1 MPTRL
6 LCKEPSTDETK
17 YKLDLPC
24 LKLFPHGGKCPKDK
38 RGQGDRRKAVEGF
51 MVTQKDIDRINELA
65 RKSKTE
71 GLTDA
76 EKAEQKELRVKYI
89 NGFKAS
95 LESQLSG
102 ITIVN
107 PDGSKHKVKKKDE
120 AGRS

>member
-1 MPTRL
+1 
-6 LCKEPSTDETK
+6 
-17 YKLDLPC
+17 
-24 LKLFPHGGKCPKDK
+24 
-38 RGQGDRRKAVEGF
+38 

-89 NGFKAS
+89 NGFKES
-95 LESQLSG
+95 LESQLLG

-107 PDGSKHKVKKKDE
+107 PDGSKPKVKKRDE
-120 AGRS
+120 NSRS

>member
-1 MPTRL
+1 
-6 LCKEPSTDETK
+6 
-17 YKLDLPC
+17 
-24 LKLFPHGGKCPKDK
+24 
-38 RGQGDRRKAVEGF
+38 

-95 LESQLSG
+95 LESQLQG
-102 ITIVN
+102 ITIVE
-107 PDGSKHKVKKKDE
+107 PDGSKHKIKKKIKQ
-120 AGRS
+120 

>member
-1 MPTRL
+1 
-6 LCKEPSTDETK
+6 
-17 YKLDLPC
+17 
-24 LKLFPHGGKCPKDK
+24 
-38 RGQGDRRKAVEGF
+38 

-95 LESQLSG
+95 LESQLQG
-102 ITIVN
+102 ITVVE
-107 PDGSKHKVKKKDE
+107 PDGSKHKLEKKPKQ
-120 AGRS
+120 